1 MEKEHN
7 NSNLKDTIL
16 NFTKKNKK
24 KFFLIFTIFFIFC
37 SGLYYLNYK
46 KKINN
51 IIISEKY
58 IQAGL
63 YLSTNREDEAKNL
76 YEDILSKKNVFY
88 STLALNTILEKNL
101 ESDKKKILKYFK
113 TIEDLSNSKDQKDL
127 IIFKKALYLLSVSD
141 IDNGK
146 KFLQKLIDSNSK
158 LKSIAEEALIN

>member
-51 IIISEKY
+51 IMISEKY
-58 IQAGL
+58 VQAGI
-63 YLSTNREDEAKNL
+63 YLSTNKEEKAKNL

-127 IIFKKALYLLSVSD
+127 IVFKKALYLLSVSD

>member
-51 IIISEKY
+51 IMISEKY
-58 IQAGL
+58 VQAGL
-63 YLSTNREDEAKNL
+63 YLSTNKEEKAKNL

-127 IIFKKALYLLSVSD
+127 IVFKKALYLLSVSD

>member
-1 MEKEHN
+1 MK
-7 NSNLKDTIL
+7 
-16 NFTKKNKK
+16 
-24 KFFLIFTIFFIFC
+24 IFYQRKMFFI
-37 SGLYYLNYK
+37 LLLLL
-46 KKINN
+46 
-51 IIISEKY
+51 
-58 IQAGL
+58 IQ
-63 YLSTNREDEAKNL
+63 
-76 YEDILSKKNVFY
+76 F
-88 STLALNTILEKNL
+88 LEQNL